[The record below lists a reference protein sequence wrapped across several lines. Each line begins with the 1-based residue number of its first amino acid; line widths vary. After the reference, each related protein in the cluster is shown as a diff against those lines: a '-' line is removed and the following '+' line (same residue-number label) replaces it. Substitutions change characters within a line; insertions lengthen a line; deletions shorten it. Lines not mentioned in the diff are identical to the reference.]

1 MKFPAS
7 QTSKSK
13 KRNRA
18 LIAKFAAR
26 TIAKND
32 RGVKEHGGGLE
43 RKNTLPEMMAEIM
56 DLVNYAVEHE
66 EQVGKLVAAVN
77 ILIEAIWNSPDT
89 ALTDDTKIAYENTF
103 TALAPFLNNEI
114 QPTKGND

>member
-1 MKFPAS
+1 MKSPAS

-18 LIAKFAAR
+18 LIANFAGR

-32 RGVKEHGGGLE
+32 RGIKEHGGGLE
-43 RKNTLPEMMAEIM
+43 KKNTLPEMMAEIM

-66 EQVGKLVAAVN
+66 EQVEALVDAAVYVQVS
-77 ILIEAIWNSPDT
+77 WDWGSDRDT
-89 ALTDDTKIAYENTF
+89 AQGVEKLRA
-103 TALAPFLNNEI
+103 ALGPFLNKPE
-114 QPTKGND
+114 KGND